1 MMKLGLYLCAFVT
14 LFWMA
19 GVCLAAEEAWCPDT
33 IKVDQKATPPS
44 PEWSISY
51 SSLPHQLEMVTFF
64 SGPLEDN
71 ASLVYDEKS
80 KTTGG
85 WIGTWRFP
93 LDTGSYWIR
102 CSYSG
107 TRVELSRRLPMA
119 VSVCRVTYDDG
130 SRFPSGLPGIAKIE
144 CH

>member
-1 MMKLGLYLCAFVT
+1 MKLGTCLCIFVP
-14 LFWMA
+14 LVLLA
-19 GVCLAAEEAWCPDT
+19 GICFAVEEAWCPDT

-51 SSLPHQLEMVTFF
+51 SSLPHQLEMVTFL
-64 SGPLEDN
+64 SGPPQDN
-71 ASLVYDEKS
+71 ASLVYDERS

-93 LDTGSYWIR
+93 RDAGGYWIR
-102 CSYSG
+102 CSYRG
-107 TRVELSRRLPMA
+107 TRVELSRRLPIS

-130 SRFPSGLPGIAKIE
+130 SHFPSGLPVIRKIE
-144 CH
+144 CQ